1 MVKVLSCLVI
11 DHDFRFV
18 LLAALICLAGCLI
31 SIRLFSRVRRSE
43 GGRRYAWLF
52 LASFLAGATI
62 WTTHFTAMMG
72 FDPGVPHGYEPQLTF
87 LSLLIG
93 IAATFGGFFITALGR
108 ESYLAEAGGAI
119 LGLGV
124 GTMHYSGVNA
134 YELQGSVVWDEN
146 LVIASLVIG
155 AMFGALAMNRAV
167 RPVTRFCRYGSVAAL
182 ILAICGTH
190 FTAMGAM
197 TIIPDA
203 GAFRPEMLIPQ
214 SVLAV
219 GIVSI
224 MVLVLATGAAI
235 HFIDIQTQ
243 NEAVDRYRHL
253 ALHDPLTSLPNR
265 SYLNS
270 KLEKLTSDRGIDAS
284 RTAFFA
290 FDLDRFKMVNDVHGH
305 AAGDMLLRELA
316 ARIQRMMKPGEFLAR
331 VGGDEFVAVKSG
343 IYTKAEASQFADDI
357 VAAVCEPFPYDEHL
371 LSIGASIGISIF
383 PLDGQKPEE
392 LLTKADLAMYRAKS
406 LEGPSVCF
414 YDKSMDEGQRSRR
427 ALAVSLRQ
435 AVAKGELELY
445 YQPQNDAA
453 SRQLVGFEA
462 LLRWNHPERG
472 MVSPVEFIPIAEE
485 SGLICEIGEWVLR
498 EACREAATWAQPY
511 RIAVNVAPLQL
522 AQTHLPTVVHEALL
536 NSGLAAS
543 RLELEITETG
553 IIEDQTRALH
563 VIRQLKSLGVR
574 IAMDDYGT
582 GYSSLATLK
591 NFPFDKI
598 KIDRSFVDGVNTDRQ
613 AAAIV
618 RATIILGSSL
628 DIPVLAE
635 GVESEEHLAFLNAE
649 GCHEVQG
656 FFFGRPL
663 AKQALDV
670 MLAENAPKATSVVL
684 DLPEA
689 IVAATPLQQK
699 VA

>member
-11 DHDFRFV
+11 DHDLRFV
-18 LLAALICLAGCLI
+18 LLAALICLAGCMI
-31 SIRLFSRVRRSE
+31 AIRLFSRVRRSE

-72 FDPGVPHGYEPQLTF
+72 FDPGVPHGYEPQSTF

-93 IAATFGGFFITALGR
+93 VAATFGGFFITALGR
-108 ESYLAEAGGAI
+108 ETYLAEAGGAI

-124 GTMHYSGVNA
+124 GAMHYSGVKA
-134 YELQGSVVWDEN
+134 YQLQGSIAWDDN
-146 LVIASLVIG
+146 L
-155 AMFGALAMNRAV
+155 FGALAMNRAV

-197 TIIPDA
+197 VVVPDA

-214 SVLAV
+214 SILAFGV
-219 GIVSI
+219 VSI

-235 HFIDIQTQ
+235 HFIDVQTQ

-265 SYLNS
+265 AYLNS
-270 KLEKLTSDRGIDAS
+270 KLESLTDDRAVDAA

-290 FDLDRFKMVNDVHGH
+290 FDLDRFKLVNDVHGH
-305 AAGDMLLRELA
+305 AAGDVLLRELA

-343 IYTKAEASQFADDI
+343 IYTKAEASQFADAI

-383 PLDGQKPEE
+383 PIDGQKPEE

-406 LEGPSVCF
+406 IDGPSVCF

-453 SRQLVGFEA
+453 TRQLVGFEA

-472 MVSPVEFIPIAEE
+472 MVSPGEFIPIAEE

-498 EACREAATWAQPY
+498 EACREASTWAQPY

-522 AQTHLPTVVHEALL
+522 AQTNLPTIVHEALL
-536 NSGLAAS
+536 NSGLGAS

-656 FFFGRPL
+656 FYFGRPL
-663 AKQALDV
+663 AKKALDV
-670 MLAENAPKATSVVL
+670 MLAENAPKAEQLVI

-689 IVAATPLQQK
+689 IIPAKPLRQK